1 MTQGKYLMMGL
12 AALMLLGCGGD
23 DEESAIIG

>member
-23 DEESAIIG
+23 DEESPHR